1 MTLRIIRRALLSVS
15 DKTGLLDLARGL
27 AGFHVELISTGGT
40 RKTLADAGLAVRDVS
55 EVTGFPEMLDGR
67 VKTLHPRIHGGILAV
82 RDNPEHVKT
91 LQEQGIQPIDLVVCN
106 LYPFSATV
114 NRPGASHE
122 EIIENID
129 IGGPSMVRS
138 AAKNYQD
145 VAIVTSPRQYKAVLE
160 ELGRNKGAL
169 TLETRERLAAEAFAH
184 TAAYDNVISMY
195 FAVQRGIAFL
205 PAGRLENA
213 PLTNGPSG
221 SSSPI
226 DNLPIVLDLHFQR
239 KQLLR
244 YGENPHQRAAFY
256 VEPDAPPASIA
267 RTEVLHG
274 KELSYNN
281 LLDLDSALNLVRE
294 FAEPAAVVIKHNNP
308 CGAAI
313 AGSLVEAF
321 RKAYEGDPLSAFGGI
336 LGFNREVDEAT
347 AMQITEPNR
356 FVECIVAPGFSDAAF
371 HVLTT
376 RPTWKKSVRLLKIGP
391 LDALHR
397 GVYTPRSPRD
407 YRRVDGGLLVQ
418 DRDAG
423 SDDFG
428 QLKVV
433 TKRAPTEEEMRD
445 LRFTWLVCKHVKS
458 NAIVLGKDSMVVGVG
473 AGQMSRVD
481 SVQIAVRKAA
491 QRSKGAV
498 LASDAFFPF
507 RDNVDEAARAG
518 VTAIIQPGGSVR
530 DAESIQACDEHGLAM
545 VFTGI
550 RHFRH

>member
-15 DKTGLLDLARGL
+15 DKTGLIDLARGL
-27 AGFHVELISTGGT
+27 AGFSIELISTGGT
-40 RKTLADAGLAVRDVS
+40 RKALADAGLAVRDIA

-91 LQEQGIQPIDLVVCN
+91 LHEHDILPIDLVVCN
-106 LYPFSATV
+106 LYPFEAV
-114 NRPGASHE
+114 AARPGAAHE
-122 EIIENID
+122 DIIENID

-138 AAKNYQD
+138 AAKNYRD
-145 VAIVTSPRQYKAVLE
+145 VAIVTHPDQYPALLE
-160 ELGRNKGAL
+160 EMRQHNGAL
-169 TLETRERLAAEAFAH
+169 SLATRERLAAAAFAR
-184 TAAYDNVISMY
+184 TAAYDRAISGF
-195 FAVQRGIAFL
+195 FAANGGENELFP
-205 PAGRLENA
+205 PA
-213 PLTNGPSG
+213 
-221 SSSPI
+221 
-226 DNLPIVLDLHFQR
+226 LDLRLQR
-239 KQLLR
+239 RQTLR

-256 VEPDAPPASIA
+256 VEPDAPPGSISRA
-267 RTEVLHG
+267 EVLHG

-294 FAEPAAVVIKHNNP
+294 FAEPVAVVIKHNNP
-308 CGAAI
+308 CGAAV
-313 AGSLVEAF
+313 ASALVEAF

-336 LGFNREVDEAT
+336 LGFNRDVDEAT
-347 AMQITEPNR
+347 ALQISEPNR
-356 FVECIVAPGFSDAAF
+356 FVECIIAPGFSDAAF

-376 RPTWKKSVRLLKIGP
+376 RPTWKKSVRLLKTGP
-391 LDALHR
+391 LEARPASGL
-397 GVYTPRSPRD
+397 SPLD
-407 YRRVDGGLLVQ
+407 YRRVDGGLLLQ
-418 DRDAG
+418 SRDRG

-433 TKRAPTEEEMRD
+433 TKRAPTEEEMHN
-445 LRFTWLVCKHVKS
+445 LRFAWMVCKYVKS
-458 NAIVLGKDSMVVGVG
+458 NAIVLGKGGMVVGVG

-481 SVQIAVRKAA
+481 SVHLAVRKAGE
-491 QRSKGAV
+491 RSQGAV

-530 DAESIQACDEHGLAM
+530 DADSIQACDEHGLAM